1 MYEVVVAVEVVV
13 VVVVG
18 HLTTFSCERA
28 DKLLLRLSLR
38 YGCHVFIS

>member
-18 HLTTFSCERA
+18 HLTTFSCERE
-28 DKLLLRLSLR
+28 DKLLLRFCLLHGR
-38 YGCHVFIS
+38 HVFTS